1 MKDEIEKF
9 FSIYVAPFIIYIF
22 MKLLWFTLRKEIHFI
37 NEVDDSQF
45 VCACWHSELLIS
57 TQAYRKV
64 HPRHKANAMVSQHLD
79 GEIVARTMNFM
90 NIKPLKGSS
99 SKGGVKVLLQA
110 LDVLKNGEEVL
121 ITPDGPRGPRHTIND
136 GIVSLATKLKLPILT
151 MNFNARSYW
160 QLRSWDKFVIPK
172 PFSKVDIYAQV
183 IRVDDLNHKEAKELL
198 QATMLRYTI
207 I

>member
-1 MKDEIEKF
+1 MKKAIEKF
-9 FSIYVAPFIIYIF
+9 FTLYIAPVLIYSF
-22 MKLLWFTLRKEIHFI
+22 MKLLWITLRKKIHFLDS
-37 NEVDDSQF
+37 VDNSQF

-57 TQAYRKV
+57 SQAYRQV

-79 GEIVARTMNFM
+79 GEVVAKTIRFM
-90 NIKPLKGSS
+90 DIKPLKGSS

-110 LDVLKNGEEVL
+110 LDVLKKGEEVI
-121 ITPDGPRGPRHTIND
+121 ITPDGPRGPRHNIND
-136 GIVSLATKLKLPILT
+136 GIISLAQKLNLPIFT
-151 MNFNARSYW
+151 MNFKASSYW

-183 IRVDDLNHKEAKELL
+183 INVCDMDSLEAKTLL
-198 QATMLRYTI
+198 QKTMLKYTI

>member
-1 MKDEIEKF
+1 MKDKLEIL
-9 FSIYVAPFIIYIF
+9 FSLYIAPLIIYIF
-22 MKLLWFTLRKEIHFI
+22 MRILWFTLRKEIHFI
-37 NEVDDSQF
+37 DIVDDSQF

-64 HPRHKANAMVSQHLD
+64 HPQHKANAMVSQHTD
-79 GEIVARTMNFM
+79 GEVVARIMNFM
-90 NIKPLKGSS
+90 KIKPLKGSS

-110 LDVLKNGEEVL
+110 LDVLKHGEEVL

-136 GIVSLATKLKLPILT
+136 GIISLAQKLKLPILT
-151 MNFNARSYW
+151 MNFSASSYW

-172 PFSKVDIYAQV
+172 PFSKVDIYAQT
-183 IRVDDLNHKEAKELL
+183 IRVDKLTNAEAKELL
-198 QATMLRYTI
+198 KKTMLRYTI